1 MENFKNV
8 QKLGICTSEI
18 LQSLT
23 SFGKMRMTNKLPLK
37 FILGALGAGTAT
49 VACGTY
55 AYHKMREFPELQK
68 QEDLLP
74 LPQLMPVSSLIDQ
87 NHITGQKFVL
97 KCELECFPSEKRSA
111 NDPMSDN
118 PSTTETE
125 NKTNQHPQKKEEAKP
140 GRFPAASVK
149 LVSDESSVPLE
160 TSEFLPQLK
169 IVNAL
174 SQDQGC
180 LDLAL
185 VGNENCQLPIMNLQQ
200 CEFATVSAKQD
211 EIQHK
216 LKPNNS
222 AQSSLDDNRD
232 SKECECAKTAK
243 KIGIKQDEPATE
255 TQPGK
260 INWLRRLLT
269 PEDISNENEDPE
281 NCESETELKSGHQ
294 YDVYFEILKYLVI

>member
-1 MENFKNV
+1 
-8 QKLGICTSEI
+8 
-18 LQSLT
+18 
-23 SFGKMRMTNKLPLK
+23 MTNKLPLK
-37 FILGALGAGTAT
+37 FILGALGVGTAT
-49 VACGTY
+49 VAGGTY
-55 AYHKMREFPELQK
+55 AYQKMIQSPEQQK

-74 LPQLMPVSSLIDQ
+74 LPQLMPVSSLFDQ
-87 NHITGQKFVL
+87 NHITSQRIVL

-118 PSTTETE
+118 PSTTEPE
-125 NKTNQHPQKKEEAKP
+125 MNTNQHAQRQEEAKP
-140 GRFPAASVK
+140 DQLPAVK
-149 LVSDESSVPLE
+149 LVSNESSVPLE
-160 TSEFLPQLK
+160 TFEFLPQLK
-169 IVNAL
+169 IVDAL

-185 VGNENCQLPIMNLQQ
+185 LGNEDCQLPIMNLQQ

-232 SKECECAKTAK
+232 SKKCEFAKTAEK
-243 KIGIKQDEPATE
+243 VGTKQDEPATE

-269 PEDISNENEDPE
+269 PEDISNESEDPE
-281 NCESETELKSGHQ
+281 NCESETELESEHQ
-294 YDVYFEILKYLVI
+294 YDVYFEILKCLVI